1 MHYYYI
7 IVVDLLLIIMIYITL
22 SRIVA
27 SLLYTPWMSPQKTV
41 HKVLKSLQLI
51 RTPNETEESVP
62 ISEVLS
68 FVWVTLLAIT
78 VLLEANMSFL
88 TRFRISGVS
97 LELSNASGKYVL
109 LYRNFYLCLSYS
121 VLCTFNVGEL
131 KL

>member
-51 RTPNETEESVP
+51 RTPNESVP
-62 ISEVLS
+62 ISEVFS
-68 FVWVTLLAIT
+68 FVWVTLHAIT
-78 VLLEANMSFL
+78 VFFEANIVLFNEVSH
-88 TRFRISGVS
+88 FRGV
-97 LELSNASGKYVL
+97 LGEGSNASGKYVL

>member
-51 RTPNETEESVP
+51 GTPNETEESVP

-68 FVWVTLLAIT
+68 FVWVTLHAIT
-78 VLLEANMSFL
+78 VFFEANIVLFNEVSY
-88 TRFRISGVS
+88 FRGV
-97 LELSNASGKYVL
+97 LRAE
-109 LYRNFYLCLSYS
+109 
-121 VLCTFNVGEL
+121 
-131 KL
+131 